1 MPLANAPISPADRTG
16 RACAPGADLIAAG
29 LQVEALREVYLGRLE
44 RLVHLRQRH
53 YYDLNE
59 QGLRLL
65 DHSIFAAYC
74 DCRDLGAE
82 EHARGTLREA
92 DVSVEGPARSPSA
105 AVGGPGPAPEAW
117 PGA

>member
-1 MPLANAPISPADRTG
+1 MEKTPFADAPTS
-16 RACAPGADLIAAG
+16 APGTVVRRRAPQVG
-29 LQVEALREVYLGRLE
+29 LFEAVLQEEALRDVYLQRLE
-44 RLVHLRQRH
+44 RLVQLRQRH

-82 EHARGTLREA
+82 ENARGALREA
-92 DVSVEGPARSPSA
+92 DTCLDEPAHPPREGDGR
-105 AVGGPGPAPEAW
+105 